1 MAISVRG
8 AIDCDVHPGVPSIK
22 ALLPYM
28 SDFWQE
34 TFVARGLDGFV
45 PGSYPANAPISCRP
59 DWKQHEGRP
68 GSDFM
73 QFKRQALDAFDA
85 KYAICNTVFGGAI
98 AVSETM
104 GAAICSAV
112 NDWIRKEWLD
122 RDPRLRAS
130 IVVPAQ
136 SIELA
141 IEEIER
147 CAGDRR
153 FVQILLP
160 VGLEMM
166 LGRRYYWP
174 LYEVAQRYNLPIGL
188 HAGSMYRF
196 APTSNGWPT
205 HYLQDYVANT
215 HGFES
220 QLLSLVHQGVLGKFP
235 DLTFVLLE
243 SGVTWLPGLIW
254 RAVKT
259 WRGVRGEIPWVKE
272 SPATLIRRQIRL
284 TVQPIDGPP
293 DASLL
298 EHVIEQ
304 IGSDDMLLFATDY
317 PHWQFEGDAP
327 LPDGIP
333 KRLIEKITTENPLA
347 TYSRLRETVAKE
359 TVS

>member
-1 MAISVRG
+1 MPMTVRG
-8 AIDCDVHPGVPSIK
+8 AVDCDVHPSVASLK
-22 ALLPYM
+22 TLLPYM
-28 SDFWQE
+28 SDFWRDS
-34 TFVARGLDGFV
+34 FISRGQDGFV
-45 PGSYPANAPISCRP
+45 PGSFPVNAPINCRA
-59 DWKQHEGRP
+59 DWRPPEGKP
-68 GSDFM
+68 GTDFTLF
-73 QFKRQALDAFDA
+73 QSQALDAFDTQ
-85 KYAICNTVFGGAI
+85 YAICNTLYGGAV

-104 GAAICSAV
+104 GAAMCSAV
-112 NDWIRKEWLD
+112 NDWIAKEWLD

-136 SIELA
+136 SPMLA

-147 CAGDRR
+147 LAGDDR

-174 LYEVAQRYNLPIGL
+174 LFEAAQRHKLPIGL
-188 HAGSMYRF
+188 HAGTMYRH

-205 HYLQDYVANT
+205 HFLQDYVSNT
-215 HGFES
+215 QTFEA
-220 QLLSLVHQGVLGKFP
+220 QLLSLLYQGVFGKFP

-259 WRGVRGEIPWVKE
+259 WRGVRPEVPWVKE
-272 SPATLIRRQIRL
+272 SPAELIRRQVRL
-284 TVQPIDGPP
+284 TIQPIDAPP
-293 DASLL
+293 DAADL
-298 EHVIEQ
+298 ERVIDQ

-317 PHWQFEGDAP
+317 PHWQFDGDAP

-333 KRLIEKITTENPLA
+333 SRLIEKITRENPFA
-347 TYSRLRETVAKE
+347 TYARLQETVR
-359 TVS
+359 

>member
-1 MAISVRG
+1 MPMTVRG
-8 AIDCDVHPGVPSIK
+8 AVDCDVHPSVSSLK
-22 ALLPYM
+22 TLLPYM
-28 SDFWQE
+28 SEFWRDA
-34 TFVARGLDGFV
+34 FVSRGQDGFV
-45 PGSYPANAPISCRP
+45 PGSFPVNAPINCRA
-59 DWKQHEGRP
+59 DWRPPEGKP
-68 GSDFM
+68 GTDFALF
-73 QFKRQALDAFDA
+73 QSQALDAFDTQ
-85 KYAICNTVFGGAI
+85 YAICNTLYGGAV

-104 GAAICSAV
+104 GAAMCSAV
-112 NDWIRKEWLD
+112 NDWIAKEWLD

-136 SIELA
+136 SPMLA

-147 CAGDRR
+147 LAGDDR

-174 LYEVAQRYNLPIGL
+174 LFEVAQRHKLPIGL
-188 HAGSMYRF
+188 HAGTMYRH

-205 HYLQDYVANT
+205 HFLQDYVSNT
-215 HGFES
+215 QTFEA
-220 QLLSLVHQGVLGKFP
+220 QLLSLLYQGVFGKFP

-259 WRGVRGEIPWVKE
+259 WRGVRPEVPWVKE
-272 SPATLIRRQIRL
+272 SPAELIRRQVRL
-284 TVQPIDGPP
+284 TVQPIDAPP
-293 DASLL
+293 DAADL
-298 EHVIEQ
+298 ERVIDQ

-317 PHWQFEGDAP
+317 PHWQFDGDAP

-333 KRLIEKITTENPLA
+333 SRLIEKITRENPFA
-347 TYSRLRETVAKE
+347 TYARLQETVR
-359 TVS
+359 

>member
-1 MAISVRG
+1 MPTIVRG
-8 AIDCDVHPGVPSIK
+8 AIDCDVHPSVTSVK
-22 ALLPYM
+22 TLLPYM
-28 SDFWQE
+28 SEFWQE
-34 TFVARGLDGFV
+34 SFISRGAGRLHARQLSGERADQLPRRLASG
-45 PGSYPANAPISCRP
+45 
-59 DWKQHEGRP
+59 QRP
-68 GSDFM
+68 GPGTDFALF
-73 QFKRQALDAFDA
+73 QSQALDAFDTQ
-85 KYAICNTVFGGAI
+85 YAICNTLYGGAV

-104 GAAICSAV
+104 GAAMCSAV
-112 NDWIRKEWLD
+112 NDWIAKEWLD

-136 SIELA
+136 SPMLA

-147 CAGDRR
+147 MAGDDR

-174 LYEVAQRYNLPIGL
+174 LFEVAQRHKLPIGL
-188 HAGSMYRF
+188 HAGSMYRH

-205 HYLQDYVANT
+205 HFLQDYVSNT
-215 HGFES
+215 QTFEA
-220 QLLSLVHQGVLGKFP
+220 QLLSLIYQGVLGKFP

-259 WRGVRGEIPWVKE
+259 WRGVRPEVPWVKD
-272 SPATLIRRQIRL
+272 SPAELIRRQVRL
-284 TVQPIDGPP
+284 TVQPMDAPP
-293 DASLL
+293 DAADL
-298 EHVIEQ
+298 ERVIEQ

-317 PHWQFEGDAP
+317 PHWQFDGDAP

-333 KRLIEKITTENPLA
+333 SRLIEKITRENPCA
-347 TYSRLRETVAKE
+347 TYARLQEAVL
-359 TVS
+359 